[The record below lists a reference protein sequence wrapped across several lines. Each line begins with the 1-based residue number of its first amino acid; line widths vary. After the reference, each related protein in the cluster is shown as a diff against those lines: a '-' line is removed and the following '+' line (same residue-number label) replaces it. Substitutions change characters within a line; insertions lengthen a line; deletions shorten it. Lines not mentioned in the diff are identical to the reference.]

1 MACAMVA
8 VHWPQGDRT
17 FHYDDFH
24 SIVHNPHIQTLD
36 SIPLFF
42 VDPARFSLDEKQ
54 AMYRPVVLTSYAIN
68 YALGGLDV
76 RGFRALNIA
85 IHIVNALLLLHLV
98 SRLYPSP
105 TLAWSTSLF
114 FAFHPLAVETVHY
127 ISSRSES
134 LMALGALVALWAYV
148 RWSEKRSGGLLY
160 LCSVLAFG
168 FSLLSK
174 SVGCVVLVLM
184 PLCDWLLGRPVLER
198 MRMQVVHWVI
208 FGLYLFLSQQ
218 IVGKALGS
226 PVRSYGEQL
235 WTQVKASIYY
245 VWLAFMPADLNVEHQ
260 FFVSEAPS
268 DAAVLLAGL
277 CALSLG
283 LVVLL
288 RASRPAIFG
297 LAWWTVALI
306 PASAVPLIVLVN
318 EHRLYLAL
326 VGGGLLWGGI
336 VERLGKH
343 RARVALITLPVYT
356 MILALLAAGRAD
368 VWRDEL
374 SLWSDAAS
382 KAPAMLKPHLR
393 LGDALVDRGQ
403 WKGAEEAYLH
413 ALGLRPSHPAAGN
426 NLGRLYVRQGR
437 FAEAEAQ
444 FHHVLSVS
452 PDVLQARLNLA
463 SLQLRTGRWE
473 EAEMAYKEALLRGDS
488 VGEAQKK
495 LGYIALQYRRD
506 PQSAVRYY
514 RKGVLRAPDAGTWT
528 ALGVALRALGE
539 YEEAEAAYH
548 SALALDGTSADAWF
562 NLANLYRDT
571 GREERARSAYRRVG
585 DSAVEPLASK
595 ALEQLHLLTPQ

>member
-54 AMYRPVVLTSYAIN
+54 AMYRPLVLTSYAFN
-68 YALGGLDV
+68 YAFGGLDV

-198 MRMQVVHWVI
+198 MRMQVVHWVL

-226 PVRSYGEQL
+226 PVRSWRAAMDAGQGFHLLRVARVHACGPERRTPVFRL
-235 WTQVKASIYY
+235 
-245 VWLAFMPADLNVEHQ
+245 
-260 FFVSEAPS
+260 EAPS

-283 LVVLL
+283 F
-288 RASRPAIFG
+288 SC
-297 LAWWTVALI
+297 
-306 PASAVPLIVLVN
+306 
-318 EHRLYLAL
+318 
-326 VGGGLLWGGI
+326 
-336 VERLGKH
+336 
-343 RARVALITLPVYT
+343 
-356 MILALLAAGRAD
+356 
-368 VWRDEL
+368 
-374 SLWSDAAS
+374 
-382 KAPAMLKPHLR
+382 
-393 LGDALVDRGQ
+393 
-403 WKGAEEAYLH
+403 
-413 ALGLRPSHPAAGN
+413 PAAGESTGDLW
-426 NLGRLYVRQGR
+426 LGLVDGCAHTGLCGPFDR
-437 FAEAEAQ
+437 F
-444 FHHVLSVS
+444 
-452 PDVLQARLNLA
+452 
-463 SLQLRTGRWE
+463 G
-473 EAEMAYKEALLRGDS
+473 K
-488 VGEAQKK
+488 
-495 LGYIALQYRRD
+495 
-506 PQSAVRYY
+506 
-514 RKGVLRAPDAGTWT
+514 
-528 ALGVALRALGE
+528 
-539 YEEAEAAYH
+539 
-548 SALALDGTSADAWF
+548 
-562 NLANLYRDT
+562 
-571 GREERARSAYRRVG
+571 
-585 DSAVEPLASK
+585 
-595 ALEQLHLLTPQ
+595 